1 MRGDRLG
8 VGKLLGMALSKE
20 GTKNIKRFKSNNKF
34 KVIPLL
40 IILNLF
46 SGVYFYGIGRPKYFV
61 RSDIVIRKS
70 GNNSNSLGS
79 GIGSILGLGNTSSI
93 EDARYLMTYLESP
106 QVLNRLKKEIPFREL
121 YRKKKP
127 DFYSGLNKKSSFLNE
142 YNFFRKQISVRLDE
156 VSGILT
162 ITSLG
167 LDSDTA
173 FKVNNFLVES
183 AESFVDK
190 LNKDIYKIQYE
201 FSKKE
206 VALNNEKLNNS
217 SNKLKNFQIKNQI
230 LDYNQEAGAYG
241 GIILALESELAK
253 QKIELATMK
262 RIFINPNA
270 PEIEVLE
277 DQIISLQNQ
286 INEERKDLVSIS
298 GKNLTETSLKLD
310 KLKADVNFR
319 KDVYNSSLG
328 TSEAARLESFQQQ
341 RFMAIL
347 RDPIY
352 PETEW
357 KYWRHKGFLTILAI
371 LIVGYA
377 LTKFIIGMTDSHV
390 N

>member
-20 GTKNIKRFKSNNKF
+20 GSKNIKRFKSNNKF

-40 IILNLF
+40 ITLNLF
-46 SGVYFYGIGRPKYFV
+46 SGLYFYGIGRSKYFV

-70 GNNSNSLGS
+70 GNDSNSFGS
-79 GIGSILGLGNTSSI
+79 GISSILGLGNTSSI

-106 QVLNRLKKEIPFREL
+106 QVLNRLKKVIPFREL

-127 DFYSGLNKKSSFLNE
+127 DFYSGLNQKSSFQNE
-142 YNFFRKQISVRLDE
+142 FDFFRKQISIRLDE

-253 QKIELATMK
+253 QKIELATMR

-270 PEIEVLE
+270 PEIKVLE

-347 RDPIY
+347 REPIY

-357 KYWRHKGFLTILAI
+357 KYWRHKGFFTVLAI

>member
-20 GTKNIKRFKSNNKF
+20 GSKNIKKFKSNNKF

-79 GIGSILGLGNTSSI
+79 GISSILGLGNTSSI

-106 QVLNRLKKEIPFREL
+106 QVLNRLKTVIPFREL
-121 YRKKKP
+121 YSKKKP
-127 DFYSGLNKKSSFLNE
+127 DFYSGLNKKSSFQNE
-142 YNFFRKQISVRLDE
+142 FNFFRKQISVRLDE

-173 FKVNNFLVES
+173 FKVNNSLVES

-217 SNKLKNFQIKNQI
+217 SNKLKNFQIRNQI

-253 QKIELATMK
+253 QKIELATMR

-270 PEIEVLE
+270 PEIKVLE

-286 INEERKDLVSIS
+286 INEERKDLFSIS
-298 GKNLTETSLKLD
+298 GKNFTETSLKLD

-347 RDPIY
+347 REPIY
-352 PETEW
+352 PESEW
-357 KYWRHKGFLTILAI
+357 KYWRHKGFLTVLAI